1 MSRFKQWLDRRKPV
15 ELSGRFEGPRTFRWG
30 WAEGAGWQP
39 QPGRVWVVKR
49 SFWTR
54 WGANRWYRESVRLVA
69 GIWDSSDVASLDK
82 RFGPW
87 VTK

>member
-15 ELSGRFEGPRTFRWG
+15 ELSGRFEGPALVRG
-30 WAEGAGWQP
+30 
-39 QPGRVWVVKR
+39 PGPVWVVKR

-69 GIWDSSDVASLDK
+69 GIRDSSDVAALGK